1 MTTATY
7 LGSFDFTDEDVP
19 DHMRRPIALFKLLRP
34 VGANPIGTV
43 IAFEDL
49 FPLAPAFTLDT
60 LKPGDTV

>member
-19 DHMRRPIALFKLLRP
+19 DDMRRSIALFQLLRP

-49 FPLAPAFTLDT
+49 FPDPAFALDT